1 MNMPKITTPETQKK
15 TFSSG
20 YAAKALQA
28 VKAVATPV
36 KGAIAEKND
45 NMLQAPGQPKEKLP
59 DFSPRAQNWEEL
71 PSRIS
76 SANMYALLSGDAN
89 KSLDDLAKDMGTPI
103 LAFTG
108 TLLQEIRYI
117 TRSLPNSEHAVFLA
131 LRRIDENR
139 PHFLAYD
146 FFMPEQTASGG
157 GVSLD
162 PKDCQRHF
170 DKLKEHPWYSKN
182 GTHRHLCH
190 LHSHAGMGVFWSGVD
205 NTQQLSRDDLGFM
218 DDFRFYCVVNTK
230 DEIKCSLVIY
240 KPVLTRLD
248 AVVAVSYAGDGHAE
262 ELTRKRRAELD
273 HIIRTAMGHAQT
285 NRCNIG
291 ESEFGDE
298 ETSTPAVIAKK
309 QDYPG
314 FCNRHQGNAG
324 SSFTGWEYDDASHR
338 YADRLWDDDW
348 EEPLAREANIRKR
361 KLRPDLIPVPQD
373 AKRARAVPA
382 SLLQSFMENSNS
394 DAKMARQ
401 AADLLSVL
409 VAETGVSLECVDKR
423 TGEVLDEGI
432 TPEIVGELFAAYLCE
447 FSELVS
453 NSSFYETEMPEYV
466 SEETVRAICE
476 KNRRSV
482 FKNIVDDLAE
492 LVAEGVW
499 V

>member
-1 MNMPKITTPETQKK
+1 MPKITTTETQKK

-20 YAAKALQA
+20 YATNALQGA
-28 VKAVATPV
+28 KVGTTPAKGKAT
-36 KGAIAEKND
+36 EKKD
-45 NMLQAPGQPKEKLP
+45 NMLKAPEPPKEKLP

-76 SANMYALLSGDAN
+76 SANMYALLSGDT
-89 KSLDDLAKDMGTPI
+89 KRSLDDLAKDMGTPV

-117 TRSLPNSEHAVFLA
+117 TKSLPNSEHAVFLA

-182 GTHRHLCH
+182 GMHRHLCH
-190 LHSHAGMGVFWSGVD
+190 LHSHAGMGVFWSSVD
-205 NTQQLSRDDLGFM
+205 DTQQLSRDDLGFM

-240 KPVLTRLD
+240 KPALTRLD

-262 ELTRKRRAELD
+262 ELTRKRKAELD
-273 HIIRTAMGHAQT
+273 HIIKTALSHAQT
-285 NRCNIG
+285 NRWNIG
-291 ESEFGDE
+291 ESEFEDE
-298 ETSTPAVIAKK
+298 ETPTLAAIAKK

-314 FCNRHQGNAG
+314 FCNRYPRNAG
-324 SSFTGWEYDDASHR
+324 SSFTDWGYGDAIHR
-338 YADRLWDDDW
+338 YANGRWDDGGD
-348 EEPLAREANIRKR
+348 EPSVREVDIKNR
-361 KLRPDLIPVPQD
+361 KLRLDLIPVPQD
-373 AKRARAVPA
+373 AKHVKTVPV
-382 SLLQSFMENSNS
+382 SLVQSFMENSNS
-394 DAKMARQ
+394 DEKMAKQ
-401 AADLLSVL
+401 VIGFLSTLL
-409 VAETGVSLECVDKR
+409 AETGVCLECVDKR
-423 TGEVLDEGI
+423 TGEVLNEGVS
-432 TPEIVGELFAAYLCE
+432 PEIVGELFADYLCE
-447 FSELVS
+447 FSDIVS
-453 NSSFYETEMPEYV
+453 NPSFYETEMPDYV
-466 SEETVRAICE
+466 TAETIKAVCE
-476 KNRRSV
+476 KNKQAV
-482 FKNIVDDLAE
+482 FKSIVDDLTE

-499 V
+499 E